1 MKESM
6 PINGKVML
14 ATIVLGISCF
24 VIANTLVQP
33 QPISIKIGDGT
44 PIVVQAPAVYGERE
58 VLTMIIT
65 SWIVGISTMYLYFEG
80 SRKKWQTVGKH
91 VPVAGQGAPLPTL
104 QELETINTALKVLR
118 EPGKRIL
125 EVIVNKGGEVL
136 QRDLYLETDFSK
148 AKISRTL
155 RELEARNIIQRRQY
169 GGTKKVILSDWMR
182 KEPVSSLDKPL
193 T

>member
-6 PINGKVML
+6 PINGKVIL

-33 QPISIKIGDGT
+33 QPISIKIEDGT

-65 SWIVGISTMYLYFEG
+65 SWIAGISAMYLYFEG
-80 SRKKWQTVGKH
+80 SRKTWQTVGKH
-91 VPVAGQGAPLPTL
+91 TPVVGQGAPLPTL
-104 QELETINTALKVLR
+104 QELETVNTTLKVLR

-125 EVIVNKGGEVL
+125 EVIVNKGGEML
-136 QRDLYLETDFSK
+136 QRDLYLETGFSK
-148 AKISRTL
+148 AKVSRTL

-169 GGTKKVILSDWMR
+169 GGTKKVVLSDWMR
-182 KEPVSSLDKPL
+182 KKSAHACS
-193 T
+193 